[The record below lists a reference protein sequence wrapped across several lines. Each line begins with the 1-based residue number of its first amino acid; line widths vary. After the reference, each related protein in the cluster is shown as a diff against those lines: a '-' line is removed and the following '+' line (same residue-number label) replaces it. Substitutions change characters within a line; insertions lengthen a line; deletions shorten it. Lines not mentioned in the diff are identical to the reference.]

1 MSDHNS
7 SSSGKSWLVRSTI
20 YKVVKSSKYFHLFV
34 KTPAVRQGD
43 EKLVY
48 RLILLFS
55 STEIFSK
62 RRKIYSWFEGKPEL
76 VTVFK
81 IFLGIYTTTF
91 VFPLVGRSF
100 EQPRDILRMRKSGK
114 LINCKIY
121 SPMTMYNNITIK
133 NKI

>member
-7 SSSGKSWLVRSTI
+7 KLLFKKTGENLGCRTVGNEEYNLYVLPI
-20 YKVVKSSKYFHLFV
+20 KYFHLFV

-62 RRKIYSWFEGKPEL
+62 RRKIYSWYEGKPEL
-76 VTVFK
+76 VTVLK
-81 IFLGIYTTTF
+81 IFLSIYRTTF
-91 VFPLVGRSF
+91 VFPLVG
-100 EQPRDILRMRKSGK
+100 LV
-114 LINCKIY
+114 
-121 SPMTMYNNITIK
+121 
-133 NKI
+133 